1 LSLQRD
7 RRFTSCKFRR
17 QRHVEPFMRSHVYC
31 HEARLAKEQD
41 SRQRNEPDARARY
54 EERTTFLE
62 ARGIPALRFW
72 DNDVFNVLDGVLRTI
87 YEALSPSP
95 SGEGGGEGLHYA
107 SPMRSN
113 DSSSR
118 MMCS

>member
-1 LSLQRD
+1 MSLQRD

-17 QRHVEPFMRSHVYC
+17 QRPVEPFMRSHVYC

-54 EERTTFLE
+54 EERTTFFE

-72 DNDVFNVLDGVLRTI
+72 DNDVFNVLDGVLRAI
-87 YEALSPSP
+87 YEALCPLP
-95 SGEGGGEGLHYA
+95 VGEGRGEGLHHA